1 MYEMN
6 MPEIK
11 IKWNKETAVT
21 KEAYDATIKEVD
33 LLMNKGEQSLS
44 SAESKRLQAL
54 AVAAELY
61 EDTYEPLPIITT
73 H

>member
-1 MYEMN
+1 
-6 MPEIK
+6 
-11 IKWNKETAVT
+11 VT